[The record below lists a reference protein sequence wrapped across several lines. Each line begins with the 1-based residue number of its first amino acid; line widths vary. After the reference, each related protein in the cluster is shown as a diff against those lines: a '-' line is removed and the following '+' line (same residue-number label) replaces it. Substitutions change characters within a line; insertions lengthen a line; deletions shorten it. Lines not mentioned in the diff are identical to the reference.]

1 MLTDFHHILG
11 VWPVASKA
19 RCTIKYAQKSENL
32 LNVTA
37 ITSTDSD
44 GARSHY
50 KREVVRTCALVGD
63 DWGDHG

>member
-11 VWPVASKA
+11 VWPAASKA
-19 RCTIKYAQKSENL
+19 RCTVKYAQK
-32 LNVTA
+32 TA

-50 KREVVRTCALVGD
+50 KREVVRTCGLVGD